1 MKNKILTLVFATAS
15 LTVAAQ
21 TTITFDSN
29 DYKSVGVYDTWEES
43 PFRTGVLAGNA
54 KVLKNPFT
62 ETTGVKNSTDSIL
75 GVQRSRFGSN
85 TFGVR
90 VDLNTAISTSETTQY
105 VHALVYKP
113 NTSPVML
120 VGLGKRESFTDEPT
134 TVEQFWVT
142 SNFTPKANQWCDM
155 VFPIKTV
162 TGVKIYSWVIVPD
175 LASPHTLTSDF
186 ACYVDQIAV
195 TSSSSQRTG
204 PFTSS
209 TVTPDPD
216 TEDTT
221 AIYGVNFDKTQT
233 NTRETDNGNGIRYLK
248 GISLAGDEGT
258 QSYTPD
264 TTDTRY
270 HLVYKDATDTITFN
284 VKPGSTYTPSV
295 SYQGNWMHA
304 YAYIDYDNDG
314 QFTPVLSDGK
324 NASGSEAVSYSGYNP
339 SSESTVYNSSGTTLT
354 GSNRNTL
361 SMPSFTIPSS
371 TKPGIYRM
379 RFKVD
384 WNCIDAGG
392 GDGSNSTNMQSII
405 DNGGG
410 IIDILLNV
418 HDDNVAVSA
427 QHRNGSITESDGSEL
442 RTTTTFNQ
450 SFGIVVSPAP
460 GFENKDIVVKHGYNL
475 SGAQYVNNNRQWQE
489 ITYTAD
495 QFGSDGSVTIPATA
509 VDGEVNILGNFA
521 QKQYVSLNDTEEMPT
536 DEYGENCVIFSR
548 TFSTKYYNTVCL
560 PFSLTEAQYKAAFGN
575 DTKVYL
581 YDNNNSEGNVYFYS
595 SKKIEANVPFLMT
608 TSTTSNTFL
617 FDNVTI
623 VEGTPKVNG
632 TDYDYVGNYEG
643 QILLPYGTYFI
654 SSNVLY
660 RSIGLSKMKGYRA
673 YIQPHSDSA
682 NSRLNLFVDGM
693 PTSIDQVVMSDDDP
707 ASVYT
712 TEGIELSSK
721 ANLQKGVYIKGGKK
735 VFTK

>member
-54 KVLKNPFT
+54 KVLKNSFT

-295 SYQGNWMHA
+295 SYQGDWMHA
-304 YAYIDYDNDG
+304 YAYIDYNNDG

-418 HDDNVAVSA
+418 HDDKVAVSA

-521 QKQYVSLNDTEEMPT
+521 QKQYVSLYDTEEMPT

>member
-304 YAYIDYDNDG
+304 YAYIDYNNDG
-314 QFTPVLSDGK
+314 LFTPVLSDGK

-521 QKQYVSLNDTEEMPT
+521 QKQYVSLYDTEEMPT

>member
-304 YAYIDYDNDG
+304 YAYIDYNNDG

-339 SSESTVYNSSGTTLT
+339 SSESTMYNSSGTTLT

-707 ASVYT
+707 VSVYT

>member
-314 QFTPVLSDGK
+314 LFTPVLSDGK

-339 SSESTVYNSSGTTLT
+339 SSESTMYNSSGTTLT

-521 QKQYVSLNDTEEMPT
+521 QKQYVSLYDTEEMPT

>member
-195 TSSSSQRTG
+195 TSSSSQRIG

-304 YAYIDYDNDG
+304 YAYIDYNNDG
-314 QFTPVLSDGK
+314 LFTPVLSDGK

-339 SSESTVYNSSGTTLT
+339 SSESTMYNSSGTTLT

-521 QKQYVSLNDTEEMPT
+521 QKQYVSLYDTEEMPT

-693 PTSIDQVVMSDDDP
+693 PTSIDQVVMSDDAP

>member
-304 YAYIDYDNDG
+304 YAYIDYNNDG
-314 QFTPVLSDGK
+314 LFTPVLSDGK

-673 YIQPHSDSA
+673 YIQPHSDNA

>member
-304 YAYIDYDNDG
+304 YAYIDYNNDG

-339 SSESTVYNSSGTTLT
+339 SSESTMYNSSGTTLT